1 MLPSERNADNRDAK
15 QQAKGKMGQTNPES
29 AYKYPDN
36 IHQQTQ
42 ASTRTSVV
50 DDRFSEWP

>member
-1 MLPSERNADNRDAK
+1 MLPSEGNADNRDAK
-15 QQAKGKMGQTNPES
+15 QQTKGKMGQTNPES

-50 DDRFSEWP
+50 DDRFPEWP